1 MLELTLILTG
11 LSHLGGSVSAV
22 ARLTITPNREGDP
35 PTNGVA
41 VYESSQ
47 INKLFVWTDR
57 LQITGSPFS
66 IDYDERFLDPRFG
79 G

>member
-35 PTNGVA
+35 LYQWGGCLR
-41 VYESSQ
+41 
-47 INKLFVWTDR
+47 IFTD
-57 LQITGSPFS
+57 
-66 IDYDERFLDPRFG
+66 
-79 G
+79 